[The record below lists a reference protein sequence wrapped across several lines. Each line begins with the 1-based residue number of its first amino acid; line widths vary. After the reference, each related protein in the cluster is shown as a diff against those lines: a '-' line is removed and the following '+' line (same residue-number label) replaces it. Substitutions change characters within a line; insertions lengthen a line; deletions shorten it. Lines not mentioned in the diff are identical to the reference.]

1 MKFLSSLV
9 HHSIQP
15 ARQMTNHLGQHHT
28 DTQGFIGEI
37 HPPFTQVTSDIT
49 MSQTAQDQ
57 QTTTA
62 LDTTTQNSFTDKNTT
77 TTAVT
82 TEANQQ
88 QFLTA
93 AIQNSP
99 AEKSVSSENVKAQIP
114 AINNTH
120 EQDEPSMPHPEQIP
134 GNIVQQSEKNTS
146 KTKAQK
152 NKLLPKIS
160 KQQHNKSNTII
171 DQELTNASISST
183 RSFIKKPLSVSE
195 HDSITTYKTKQ
206 NNTDVTIPQNLDI
219 ENKEKI
225 STSKTAAI
233 KLPTMGNKSKISDS
247 QKNEKI
253 SDKAQ
258 KQQSSYIVEAH
269 RSKQPPRFT
278 PKVQPAKETPQVR
291 IGHINVLIED
301 QSQVKQ
307 KPVTANKA
315 STASPFGI
323 RGL

>member
-15 ARQMTNHLGQHHT
+15 ARQMTNHPGQHHT
-28 DTQGFIGEI
+28 DTQGFIGES

-57 QTTTA
+57 QTTPA

-88 QFLTA
+88 QFLTT

-99 AEKSVSSENVKAQIP
+99 AEKSISSENVKAQIP

-120 EQDEPSMPHPEQIP
+120 EQDKPSMPHPEQIP
-134 GNIVQQSEKNTS
+134 SNIVQQSEKNTS
-146 KTKAQK
+146 ETKAQK
-152 NKLLPKIS
+152 NKLSPKIS
-160 KQQHNKSNTII
+160 KQQHNKII
-171 DQELTNASISST
+171 DQEPTNTST
-183 RSFIKKPLSVSE
+183 NSARSFIKKPLPVSE

-206 NNTDVTIPQNLDI
+206 NNTDVANPQNLDI

-233 KLPTMGNKSKISDS
+233 KLPTMGNKSKISEP
-247 QKNEKI
+247 QKNKKT
-253 SDKAQ
+253 SDKVQ
-258 KQQSSYIVEAH
+258 KQQSSYIVETH

-291 IGHINVLIED
+291 IGHINILIED

-307 KPVTANKA
+307 KPVIANKA
-315 STASPFGI
+315 PTASPFGI